1 MKLYVA
7 RDSDGT
13 VCLYTKQPVRR
24 DYIFGFGY
32 DSNGGQYAEVPDIKD
47 GEVRELNFV

>member
-1 MKLYVA
+1 MKLYIA

-13 VCLYTKQPVRR
+13 VCLYTKKPIRQ

-32 DSNGGQYAEVPDIKD
+32 DPDGGQCAEVPCLNI
-47 GEVRELNFV
+47 GEVYELNFV